1 MTVWRPLPS
10 LRVKVLGLHWREG
23 RLLAAEV
30 RRDDGSL
37 QGVRPLGG
45 SVEFGERL
53 EEALRREFMEEL
65 GIPVEPTGGPWLVEN
80 LYSHEGSPGHEILF
94 LYDVAFPAGAF
105 ADQDVIA
112 FHEDDGTP
120 ALARWYDLGEL
131 DLDGGPE
138 LYPSGLKARLLQ
150 GALPRSDG
158 ATSPARAGSG
168 GASAG
173 GEPS

>member
-1 MTVWRPLPS
+1 MSVWRPSPS

-30 RRDDGSL
+30 LRDDGSL
-37 QGVRPLGG
+37 KGVRPLGG

-53 EEALRREFMEEL
+53 EDALRREFKEEL
-65 GIPVEPTGGPWLVEN
+65 GVAVEPTGGPWLVEN
-80 LYSHEGSPGHEILF
+80 LYSHEGSPGHEILL

-120 ALARWYDLGEL
+120 GLARWYDLHDL
-131 DLDGGPE
+131 DLDGGLE
-138 LYPSGLKARLLQ
+138 LYPSGLKTLLL
-150 GALPRSDG
+150 GKALPRLST
-158 ATSPARAGSG
+158 A
-168 GASAG
+168 
-173 GEPS
+173 